1 MDEVS
6 SLKIRIDS
14 RDVDAAD
21 KRLDKLGRTSKQTET
36 ATASLAGAYR
46 RLGTVVGSVLGSIA
60 AREVIQAADAYKELA
75 SRIQLVSR
83 NSTEFARAQLEVVN
97 ISQRTRV
104 GLQQTGD
111 LYTALSRS
119 TQALGVSQDE
129 VLKVTE
135 SINQALII
143 SGTSAQSAQ
152 AALTQLGQGFAA
164 GALRGEEL
172 NSVLEQAPRLAQ
184 AIADGLGVPIGKLRE
199 LGQAGELTATRVF
212 GALQQ
217 SAVRLQGEF
226 QRMPLTVGQATTQIG
241 NSLSVLIGK
250 IDEATGATSGLA
262 RALQGVSTWIDSLSK
277 LPETVK
283 LGSLAKEL
291 NDANRELKR
300 LEDLRISPWAA
311 LVPDLD
317 KQLAVAR
324 ERFEKLRRDFRV
336 ADGRVGNPSAGD
348 ETRAEARR
356 LGLLPATPV
365 PDPGKPEKTPR
376 GQDLAGNAIRS
387 LEDQIRATR
396 DLTTRQEIL
405 EQIELGRL
413 GKVTTAQRA
422 RLLDLAAELDRAQA
436 MEASLQSLA
445 RAREQAAQIQERAD
459 EAARASV
466 EQLIVGNQS
475 LREEIELIGLE
486 TTARAAVEQARLSSA
501 IALKEEELL
510 LARNAE
516 ASAAQ
521 ITSLEREIALL
532 KERQGLLGERAVRTE
547 QAETIERERK
557 EAKEFS
563 DELNRDLKRAF
574 SDAFQSTKNPIQAFG
589 ESLYTTIN
597 ARVSAALA
605 EALAENLLD
614 FLGLGKGSSGLNG
627 LFGGL
632 QAAFSRTSLGAS
644 GFGTGLAYGNQ
655 DLGMF
660 FAKGGVMQSPGLSA
674 YSGQIVDKPTVFPFA
689 RGVGLMGEAGPE
701 AILPLKR
708 GADGKLGV
716 EAGGGQRPQQ
726 VNINFSIQGPV
737 DRRSEATIAK
747 AATRALQR
755 GQRWM

>member
-1 MDEVS
+1 MADEVS
-6 SLKIRIDS
+6 SLKIRIDA
-14 RDVDAAD
+14 RDADAAA
-21 KRLDKLGRTSKQTET
+21 KSLDKLGRTSKQTET

-336 ADGRVGNPSAGD
+336 ADGRVGAPSADD

-356 LGLLPATPV
+356 LGLLPATAV
-365 PDPGKPEKTPR
+365 PDPEKPEKTPR

-436 MEASLQSLA
+436 MEASLQSLT
-445 RAREQAAQIQERAD
+445 RAREQAAQMQERAD
-459 EAARASV
+459 EAARAEV

-532 KERQGLLGERAVRTE
+532 RERQSLLGERAVRTE

-563 DELNRDLKRAF
+563 TELNRDLKRAF

-589 ESLYTTIN
+589 ESLYATIN

-605 EALAENLLD
+605 ESLAEDVLG
-614 FLGLGKGSSGLNG
+614 FLGLGKKG
-627 LFGGL
+627 GGL
-632 QAAFSRTSLGAS
+632 DGGGLISFFGSLLTPS
-644 GFGTGLAYGNQ
+644 
-655 DLGMF
+655 
-660 FAKGGVMQSPGLSA
+660 AKGNVFASPGLSA
-674 YSGQIVDKPTVFPFA
+674 YSGTVVNKPTLFPFA

-708 GADGKLGV
+708 GSNGKLGV
-716 EAGGGQRPQQ
+716 EAGGGGGKYLN
-726 VNINFSIQGPV
+726 VTINQTFPNNTSRATTLQAAS
-737 DRRSEATIAK
+737 DARRVLDSSL
-747 AATRALQR
+747 RN
-755 GQRWM
+755 M